1 MEFYGPDEIKSSC
14 AQGTSLLELAPCY
27 QALYK
32 APIAVGVVNGEA
44 VPLRHLV
51 EDGDHIRFLDLD
63 SAEGYKAY
71 INTFMFTLIAAM
83 TMMRPEVQLE
93 VENTFGNGL
102 YCDIKNKIVLSKYD
116 LADVSRC
123 MQAMI
128 DAKEPV
134 EARLLRKAEAWPYIK
149 PGFYQ
154 DQAPLLTALPDD
166 YELNVYK
173 LRQESA
179 YFVSSLLPDLG
190 YLKKFELIRMNT
202 GILLRYGTPGHY
214 DELQPYKERKKLAG
228 VYAESE
234 RMGQILRCPTVAA
247 LNDYIREGNSRGIIQ
262 MCEAQ
267 HEKTIAHIADVVAGE
282 DHRVK
287 LVLIA
292 GPSSSGK
299 TTFSQRLAVQMRVNG
314 LRPIPISLDNYF
326 KNREDTPK
334 LPDGSYD
341 FESIG
346 AVDLELFNSH
356 MDQLMHGG
364 TVEVPH
370 FNFKTG
376 CREYRGQKEQ
386 LGDDGVL
393 VVEGIH
399 GLNEQLSA
407 KVPGRQKLK
416 IYISAL
422 TPLSFDDYNRIPTTD
437 MRLLRRMVRDSQFR
451 SHDALQTIQN
461 WPKVRAGEEKY
472 IFPYSEEADVMFNTT
487 LIYELA
493 VFKKYACPLL
503 EKIPQDVPEYTI
515 AKKLL
520 DMMSIVESIDDEAI
534 PNNSIIREFIGH
546 SIFGDLL

>member
-1 MEFYGPDEIKSSC
+1 MEFYGPDEKRNSC
-14 AQGTSLLELAPCY
+14 ADGTLLLNLVPRY
-27 QALYK
+27 QDMYK

-44 VPLRHLV
+44 VPLRQQV
-51 EDGDHIRFLDLD
+51 RDGDHIRFLDLD

-71 INTFMFTLIAAM
+71 INTFMFALITAM
-83 TMMRPEVQLE
+83 SIKRPEIRLE
-93 VENTFGNGL
+93 VENTFGSGL

-123 MQAMI
+123 MQEMI
-128 DAKEPV
+128 ETRQPV
-134 EARLLRKAEAWPYIK
+134 LTKQLRKADAWPYIQ

-166 YELNVYK
+166 YILNIYQ
-173 LRQESA
+173 LGRESA
-179 YFVSSLLPDLG
+179 YFVNCLLPDLG
-190 YLKKFELIRMNT
+190 YLKNFELIRMNT
-202 GILLRYGTPGHY
+202 GILLRYGKPGHY
-214 DELQPYKERKKLAG
+214 DRLVPYRERKKLAR

-234 RMGQILRCPTVAA
+234 RMGQIMHCPTVAA
-247 LNDYIREGNSRGIIQ
+247 LNEYIRQGNSRGIIQ

-267 HEKTIAHIADVVAGE
+267 HEKTVARIADMIAGE
-282 DHRVK
+282 DQRVK
-287 LVLIA
+287 VVLIA

-341 FESIG
+341 FESIR
-346 AVDLELFNSH
+346 AVDVELFNLQL
-356 MDQLMHGG
+356 DQLLHGAM
-364 TVEVPH
+364 VELPH
-370 FNFKTG
+370 FSFKSG
-376 CREYRGQKEQ
+376 HREFRGQKVQ

-407 KVPGRQKLK
+407 IVPGRQKLK

-451 SHDALQTIQN
+451 SHNALQTIQN
-461 WPKVRAGEEKY
+461 WPKVRAGEEQY

-503 EKIPQDVPEYTI
+503 EKIPHDVPEYTI